1 VKRCPKCLHENS
13 DDSRF
18 CQKCGTNLAE
28 IESDKKKDS
37 LEGKVLAGSFE
48 LKKKLAVG
56 GMGAV
61 YLAEQISLSKDVC
74 IKVLH
79 QHLLRDETIIKRFHR
94 EARAASR
101 LKHPNCINVIDF
113 GQADNGILYMAMDF
127 IVGKDLAE
135 LLETEHPLGVDRIL
149 HIMKQIAS
157 ALDEAH
163 AHNIIH
169 RDLKPENIMLEQR
182 RHQRDF
188 VTVLDFG
195 IAKIK
200 EPGKDDRETFQT
212 MAGVVCGT
220 PEYMSPEQIRGDD
233 LDARTDL
240 YSLGVIMWQL
250 FTNRL
255 PFSGAT
261 PIATVTKH
269 LTEAPEPP
277 SRYNTEIPAPIESL
291 IMRLMSKKRD
301 ERPASCEEVR
311 QRLEDLENAMKAS
324 ARPAAAEYNQDLD
337 RTMIDMTEPIMTE
350 DQKQAAISGMSLGA
364 SGTDS
369 AVKRQSLTPTRLKSA
384 KVKPSKSPREVERAP
399 TSPAPK
405 REARK
410 PIRDPLQ
417 GIDSVMDGGDDD
429 FDADSVRV
437 GSSFKRFAWVFLLM
451 FVGAVG
457 AIVTLFMFPSEG
469 DTTKKDG
476 SGTPDGTPPVAVV
489 APVGD
494 VSSGPSSAGDASAA
508 AAAAAEVLE
517 VRPEI
522 PEDQEV
528 VDEVAAE
535 TEVAPDVKAAAR
547 VASTSKTLPRT
558 KKKPRKTSGQS
569 AKAEKSKASQY
580 EKMGDEA
587 FGKGNYAEAKAYFN
601 LTLKYSSRASIHKKI
616 GYCYKNMGKTTEAKA
631 SFRRYVSG
639 LSSSKRAIEEEI
651 LKSQGLL

>member
-1 VKRCPKCLHENS
+1 MKRCPKCLYENS

-18 CQKCGTNLAE
+18 CQKCGTNLVD
-28 IESDKKKDS
+28 IESDKKKDN
-37 LEGKVLAGSFE
+37 LEGKVLAGSFA

-74 IKVLH
+74 IKVVH
-79 QHLLRDETIIKRFHR
+79 PHLLRDETIIKRFHR

-135 LLETEHPLGVDRIL
+135 LLETEHPLGVERIL

-163 AHNIIH
+163 AQNIIH

-200 EPGKDDRETFQT
+200 EPGGDDRETFQT

-220 PEYMSPEQIRGDD
+220 PEYMSPEQIRGDE

-255 PFSGAT
+255 PFAGAT

-277 SRYNTEIPAPIESL
+277 SRYNTDIPAPIESL

-301 ERPASCEEVR
+301 ERPSSCEEVR
-311 QRLEDLENAMKAS
+311 QRLEDLEVAMKAS
-324 ARPAAAEYNQDLD
+324 ARPAVSSNPDLD
-337 RTMIDMTEPIMTE
+337 RTMIDMNEPIMSQE
-350 DQKQAAISGMSLGA
+350 QKSAAVAGMSLG
-364 SGTDS
+364 GTGSDVTGRKDVQKS
-369 AVKRQSLTPTRLKSA
+369 STPTRLKKATPEKAPAVSQRPRTGP
-384 KVKPSKSPREVERAP
+384 KPERVP
-399 TSPAPK
+399 
-405 REARK
+405 RK

-417 GIDSVMDGGDDD
+417 GVDSAMAEDSEDSGLFDSDSVEIR
-429 FDADSVRV
+429 SPLR
-437 GSSFKRFAWVFLLM
+437 RFAWVFVLLLVAA
-451 FVGAVG
+451 FGG
-457 AIVTLFMFPSEG
+457 AIVVFVYPSDAAKDKEGEGKKPPAGAGTLAAKVANTVVPPKPAPDGLVVVAAATPEVVEDTVEG
-469 DTTKKDG
+469 DG
-476 SGTPDGTPPVAVV
+476 
-489 APVGD
+489 
-494 VSSGPSSAGDASAA
+494 
-508 AAAAAEVLE
+508 AAEVAE
-517 VRPEI
+517 DVVPE
-522 PEDQEV
+522 QE
-528 VDEVAAE
+528 AAK
-535 TEVAPDVKAAAR
+535 PDVTR
-547 VASTSKTLPRT
+547 LASTAKAPPREKRPTGAKSK
-558 KKKPRKTSGQS
+558 
-569 AKAEKSKASQY
+569 KAEKSKASQY
-580 EKMGDEA
+580 EKMGDDA

-616 GYCYKNMGKTTEAKA
+616 GYCYKNMGKVAEAKA
-631 SFRRYVSG
+631 SFKRYVSG
-639 LSSSKRAIEEEI
+639 LSSSKRAIEVEL